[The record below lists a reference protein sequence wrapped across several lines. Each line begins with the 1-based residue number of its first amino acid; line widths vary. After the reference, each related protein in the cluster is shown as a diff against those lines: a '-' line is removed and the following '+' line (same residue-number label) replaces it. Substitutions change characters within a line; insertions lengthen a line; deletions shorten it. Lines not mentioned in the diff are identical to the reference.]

1 MPILILSLVALFVT
15 WPVCCELDT
24 CALASESLGAAQLQ
38 NKEADSIAAT
48 YQPRTERSR
57 RRIEGGRRGSEGG
70 EPLVLPLVPD
80 HVGLTITSQPVLF
93 WYLSQP
99 TSSAV
104 LFVLVD
110 ARSIEVV
117 HDITLS
123 PHPHSGVQRVSFK
136 DLGIS
141 LERNVEYRWYITLVV
156 DPKHPSRDIVSGG
169 MIQRVQSD
177 FDMSHGPLAA
187 NMASVSF
194 YAENGLWYDAVASI
208 SDLISAQPDNGMLRK
223 QRASLLQQVGLDEVA
238 EWDLRQGKTE

>member
-1 MPILILSLVALFVT
+1 MPMLILSLVALFVA
-15 WPVCCELDT
+15 WPVCSELDS
-24 CALASESLGAAQLQ
+24 CAYANESLGAAQPH
-38 NKEADSIAAT
+38 KKDADSIAAT
-48 YQPRTERSR
+48 YQHGTETSR
-57 RRIEGGRRGSEGG
+57 HRIEGGRRGPEGG
-70 EPLVLPLVPD
+70 EPLILPLVPD
-80 HVGLTITSQPVLF
+80 HVGLTIASQPVLF

-104 LFVLVD
+104 MFVLVD
-110 ARSIEVV
+110 TRSIEVV

-169 MIQRVQSD
+169 MIQRVQPD
-177 FDMSHGPLAA
+177 FDVSHVPLAA
-187 NMASVSF
+187 NMASVHF

-223 QRASLLQQVGLDEVA
+223 QRASLLLQVGLGEVA
-238 EWDLRQGKTE
+238 EWDLRQVKTE